1 MTDPAT
7 PETPA
12 ASRTSLLQRQG
23 TNAGWTDREPDLPRP
38 RSHIL

>member
-23 TNAGWTDREPDLPRP
+23 TNAG
-38 RSHIL
+38 